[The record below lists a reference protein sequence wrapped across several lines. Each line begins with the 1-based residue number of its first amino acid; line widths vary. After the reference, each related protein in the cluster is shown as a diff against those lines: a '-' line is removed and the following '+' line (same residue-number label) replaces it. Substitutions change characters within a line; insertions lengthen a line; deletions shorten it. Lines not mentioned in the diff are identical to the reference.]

1 MIIGSKQKIRFA
13 NKVSLRLSFLLFY
26 KLLILLYFSELP
38 RTTLTKASIR
48 SLLFPLPSVR
58 STPELVSTPSIF
70 PAQAV
75 KASPTLSGLS
85 HRQVILVSLSKEA
98 FAANPSQRYV

>member
-1 MIIGSKQKIRFA
+1 MIIGSKQKIRFT

-75 KASPTLSGLS
+75 KASQIGRA
-85 HRQVILVSLSKEA
+85 HV
-98 FAANPSQRYV
+98 